1 MARYRLERPM
11 FHAGVYYPRHAE
23 VDIPEEDAPTTAV
36 CIDVVHEQP
45 LVDQLANP
53 ATPDPTT
60 MSAMANAEPTLPG
73 IDLPKAKG
81 K

>member
-1 MARYRLERPM
+1 MARYRLERPL
-11 FHAGVYYPRHAE
+11 FHGGIYYPRHAE
-23 VDIPEEDAPTTAV
+23 VELPDEEVPPDAV

-45 LVDQLANP
+45 LVNQLAYP

-60 MSAMANAEPTLPG
+60 MSAMVNNEPPLPG
-73 IDLPKAKG
+73 VDLPKAKG